1 MFLIVSTK
9 QYLQFIFWYI
19 IFNLDTLHFFSLFF
33 HASSEFL
40 RRTNYVDSTL
50 KKTIVIHLRIKTIV
64 IHLRI
69 KIYDLQKIT
78 EKDKSNTHKKCTDT
92 VVVMTR
98 TRPTRI

>member
-1 MFLIVSTK
+1 MFLIVKYQTISPIYFLVH
-9 QYLQFIFWYI
+9 YLQFRYSS
-19 IFNLDTLHFFSLFF
+19 FFSLFF
-33 HASSEFL
+33 HASSKFL
-40 RRTNYVDSTL
+40 RRTNYIDSTR